1 MYVGTLYEVVNEGM
15 DYSTKEPSYSII
27 QNMRI
32 AVADKI
38 EVLKDWLTRIRDNIE
53 NLPPDRKGLFKQLE
67 LLIVKVIRWATARIE
82 QWVRPKANI
91 RYRELKTIHD
101 NINQVDNKLSD
112 TIHKVEQE
120 VNG

>member
-1 MYVGTLYEVVNEGM
+1 MYTGTLYEVVNEGI

-38 EVLKDWLTRIRDNIE
+38 EILKDWLTRIRDNIE
-53 NLPPDRKGLFKQLE
+53 NLPSDRKGLFRQLE
-67 LLIVKVIRWATARIE
+67 LLIVKVIRWTTARIE

-91 RYRELKTIHD
+91 RYRELKAIHD
-101 NINQVDNKLSD
+101 NINQVDSKLSD

>member
-1 MYVGTLYEVVNEGM
+1 MYVGTLYEVVNDGM

-27 QNMRI
+27 QNIRI
-32 AVADKI
+32 AVS
-38 EVLKDWLTRIRDNIE
+38 DNIE
-53 NLPPDRKGLFKQLE
+53 NLPSDRKGLFRQLE

-120 VNG
+120 VSS